1 MKTVEHKQTV
11 HRLVDS
17 INRRNPN
24 IVNELFDRNYVY
36 HGIGEESQL
45 SRDGFLNFLNE
56 VFQAFPDFNLHVDE
70 LVAEGD
76 RIAYRM
82 TISGTHRGE
91 FRGMAATGKKFT
103 TSTIGVMRFENG
115 KIAEEW
121 EIYDAMGMMAQ
132 LGALTT

>member
-45 SRDGFLNFLNE
+45 SRDGFLNFLNK

-70 LVAEGD
+70 LVADGD